1 MSTLQ
6 KTNLAPGTIRR
17 FTSSHYLHITQN
29 TMVLFFSLYAWPRR
43 PQILCAIEEA
53 LTLPIE
59 WLMLSYQQAT
69 KSSTKER
76 LKSILLHLNTTQRG
90 QITLSLSPASCF
102 SGQYAQPS
110 RTTKALLIQSL
121 DLFAGLLMSLKLGWI
136 NCFLCLWGIV
146 NQTLL
151 KHHASFQVISL
162 KNTSHKLPHL
172 HPCQVHVSLHL

>member
-6 KTNLAPGTIRR
+6 KTNLAPGTIRHFIS
-17 FTSSHYLHITQN
+17 FTLFAHYSEHN
-29 TMVLFFSLYAWPRR
+29 VPFFSLYAWPRR

-53 LTLPIE
+53 FTLPIE

-76 LKSILLHLNTTQRG
+76 LKSILLHLNTSQRG
-90 QITLSLSPASCF
+90 WITLSLSPASCS

-110 RTTKALLIQSL
+110 RITKALLIQSL

-172 HPCQVHVSLHL
+172 HPC